1 MKTVF
6 MGTPDFAVNV
16 LDAMVQAGHEVGYVI
31 TQPDKA
37 RDRGKK
43 IQFTP
48 VKEKALEY
56 GLTVL
61 QPERVKGNE
70 ELLAQLTEYNP
81 DIIVV
86 VAYGQILPKSIL
98 DLPRLMPLCLDC
110 QPQWLVMDHDLAY
123 ERDSFEDLRLSLE
136 YTRSLL
142 AMQAHM

>member
-16 LDAMVQAGHEVGYVI
+16 LEAMVEAGHEVGYVL

-48 VKEKALEY
+48 VKEKAVEY

-61 QPERVKGNE
+61 QPERVRGNE
-70 ELLAQLTEYNP
+70 ELLAQLQEYNP

-86 VAYGQILPKSIL
+86 VA
-98 DLPRLMPLCLDC
+98 
-110 QPQWLVMDHDLAY
+110 
-123 ERDSFEDLRLSLE
+123 
-136 YTRSLL
+136 
-142 AMQAHM
+142 

>member
-48 VKEKALEY
+48 VKEKALVFDPLDQIKDNDPNY
-56 GLTVL
+56 
-61 QPERVKGNE
+61 R
-70 ELLAQLTEYNP
+70 
-81 DIIVV
+81 
-86 VAYGQILPKSIL
+86 AYRGG
-98 DLPRLMPLCLDC
+98 
-110 QPQWLVMDHDLAY
+110 
-123 ERDSFEDLRLSLE
+123 
-136 YTRSLL
+136 
-142 AMQAHM
+142 